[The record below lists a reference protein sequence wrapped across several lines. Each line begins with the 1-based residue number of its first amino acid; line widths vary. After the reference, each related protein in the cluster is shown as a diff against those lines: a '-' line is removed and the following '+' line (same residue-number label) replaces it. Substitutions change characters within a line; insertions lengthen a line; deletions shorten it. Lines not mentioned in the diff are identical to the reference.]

1 MCSSDLE
8 RKWGKKPEGIFYD
21 SYKLAKSFRDGLQ
34 KALWVHK
41 DNPNKEYLREA
52 LRKMNA
58 DPKSKEIIQKKVGQQ
73 PCQWTRYR
81 DTEKRQNRHW
91 VKVK

>member
-1 MCSSDLE
+1 MFE
-8 RKWGKKPEGIFYD
+8 RKWGKKPEGVFYD

-58 DPKSKEIIQKKVGQQ
+58 DPKSRDYSKKLETMSGLSEKTVMHSEI
-73 PCQWTRYR
+73 
-81 DTEKRQNRHW
+81 NL
-91 VKVK
+91 